1 MLEKII
7 KHKLCTAKFAN
18 RNKNLLAVT
27 KKKALSQS
35 ELAPSFLFL
44 NPQSCQQRMPLITA
58 MATAAKS

>member
-27 KKKALSQS
+27 KKKPSLNPNWP
-35 ELAPSFLFL
+35 LPSF
-44 NPQSCQQRMPLITA
+44 S
-58 MATAAKS
+58 